1 MNLTH
6 LLPTSSL
13 FRVIKERVCS
23 FKSYNF
29 TINAKLVELGVWVCV
44 EGGRGGAARLFKKR
58 KEKNPEVLGW
68 TNL

>member
-13 FRVIKERVCS
+13 LRHIKERVCS

-29 TINAKLVELGVWVCV
+29 TNNAKLVELGVGRV
-44 EGGRGGAARLFKKR
+44 GGRGAVCIERKK
-58 KEKNPEVLGW
+58 KNPEVLGW

>member
-23 FKSYNF
+23 FKSYNL

-44 EGGRGGAARLFKKR
+44 CGGGGARLFKKR